1 MNNLLCLL
9 SIRYRDLSE
18 DEKKKHISSALTG
31 LRYFLQKIS
40 SPVKKKKMEK
50 SLGISAFS
58 QKTGF
63 S

>member
-1 MNNLLCLL
+1 MNNLLYLL

-18 DEKKKHISSALTG
+18 DEKKTHINSVLSG

-40 SPVKKKKMEK
+40 SPAKKSKMEK
-50 SLGISAFS
+50 SQGISAFS